1 MEENNVYKDFMDYLL
16 NDDKEIY
23 NGELSQPNIDSE
35 ENERK
40 ISDEILESRMIE
52 YYCCDR
58 FYGNE
63 KLVCDNI
70 KKLSRW
76 VCDEDGLN
84 MKENINFILKNL
96 VQCEDL
102 NKMYQKPLE
111 YLYRTKIID
120 DIIKKSDGTYYTKKL
135 SNCSL
140 VKDKNGEW
148 SYVNKLNANY
158 SDLSELLT
166 TLFIKGGQIEKLSK
180 MNVSEIK
187 KFLLTLKGNTLTKL
201 LQKYFTLDEY
211 EDYTYNTRN
220 NTKVGDYVENLT
232 KELLLEDG
240 FTLIYEG
247 CNGNFIDM
255 RYGVDFIMEKDGKI
269 HLIQVKRRS
278 SVAKESTTSSK
289 YRYIDIFAGESP
301 DHNGIMLYNRCEN
314 FDEKFVGRNVL
325 KKNMNYLKEIYK

>member
-1 MEENNVYKDFMDYLL
+1 MEENNTHKDFMDYLL
-16 NDDKEIY
+16 NDDKETY
-23 NGELSQPNIDSE
+23 DNGLSHPSVESE

-40 ISDEILESRMIE
+40 LADEITESKMIE

-70 KKLSRW
+70 KKLSSW

-84 MKENINFILKNL
+84 MKENINFILQDIVECENL
-96 VQCEDL
+96 NEV
-102 NKMYQKPLE
+102 YQKPLE
-111 YLYRTKIID
+111 YLHRTGIVN
-120 DIIKKSDGTYYTKKL
+120 DIIKKSDGSYYTKKL
-135 SNCSL
+135 NNCCL
-140 VKDKNGEW
+140 VKNANGEW
-148 SYVNKLNANY
+148 SYVNKLNTNY

-180 MNVSEIK
+180 MNSSEIK
-187 KFLLTLKGNTLTKL
+187 KFLLTIKGGTLTKL
-201 LQKYFTLDEY
+201 LQKYFTLDDY
-211 EDYTYNTRN
+211 EDYTYNTKN

-232 KELLLEDG
+232 KELLQEDG
-240 FTLIYEG
+240 FTLLYEG

-255 RYGVDFIMEKDGKI
+255 IYGVDLIMEKEGEI
-269 HLIQVKRRS
+269 YLVQVKRRS
-278 SVAKESTTSSK
+278 SVAKQSTTKDK

-301 DHNGIMLYNRCEN
+301 DCNGIMLYNRH
-314 FDEKFVGRNVL
+314 EKFVEKFMGRNVL

>member
-1 MEENNVYKDFMDYLL
+1 MEENSTHKDFMDYLL
-16 NDDKEIY
+16 NDDKETY
-23 NGELSQPNIDSE
+23 DNGLSHPSVESE

-40 ISDEILESRMIE
+40 LADEIIESSMIE

-70 KKLSRW
+70 KKLSSW

-84 MKENINFILKNL
+84 MKENINFIIEDIVKCENL
-96 VQCEDL
+96 NE
-102 NKMYQKPLE
+102 MYQKPLE
-111 YLYRTKIID
+111 YLHRTGIIN

-135 SNCSL
+135 NDCCL
-140 VKDKNGEW
+140 VKDVNGEW
-148 SYVNKLNANY
+148 SYVNKLNTNY

-180 MNVSEIK
+180 MNTSEIK
-187 KFLLTLKGNTLTKL
+187 KFLLTIKGDTLTKL
-201 LQKYFTLDEY
+201 LQKYFTIDEY
-211 EDYTYNTRN
+211 EDYTYNTKN

-232 KELLLEDG
+232 KELLEEDG
-240 FTLIYEG
+240 FTPLYEG

-255 RYGVDFIMEKDGKI
+255 IYGVDLIMEKEGEI
-269 HLIQVKRRS
+269 YLIQVKRRS
-278 SVAKESTTSSK
+278 SVAKQSTTSIK

-301 DHNGIMLYNRCEN
+301 DNNGIMLYNRH
-314 FDEKFVGRNVL
+314 EKFVEKFIGRNVL
-325 KKNMNYLKEIYK
+325 KKNMDYLKQIYK